1 MKKLLVFSM
10 VLVSFVSYGQEF
22 KKVFLGKDWNAYKG
36 LHLKYKVGT
45 IGGTT
50 YNFYSSQPTKSFQDP
65 VYGRTRQYSF
75 VTDTNTIKD
84 RDFLVVNVTPF
95 NTSAYQNRN
104 ALFELNDGKETLYF
118 IYDSQYDFNFPF
130 EVKGFDYTSDYLS
143 KNIEKDVDDFTDDV
157 TLRTPLMND
166 MSITKSIKKG
176 SIKPTYYLSLETRG
190 STLNYNGKGV
200 IILFKDGTKWVRSE
214 EKIDVK
220 VVKGDG
226 WGYRAFITLT
236 EQDLQMFSTKEVDK
250 FRLYIYD
257 NQSPDDTDKFV
268 FYTQAIVK
276 MK

>member
-1 MKKLLVFSM
+1 MKKVSMGLLFT
-10 VLVSFVSYGQEF
+10 LVTIISYGQEF
-22 KKVFLGKDWNAYKG
+22 KKVFLGKDWNTYKG

-50 YNFYSSQPTKSFQDP
+50 HNFYSSQPTKSFQSP
-65 VYGRTRQYSF
+65 VYGKTKQYDF
-75 VTDTNTIKD
+75 VTDTNSIKD

-95 NTSAYQNRN
+95 NTSVYQNRN

-130 EVKGFDYTSDYLS
+130 EVKGFNYSADYLS
-143 KNIEKDVDDFTDDV
+143 KDIEKDKDDFTDV
-157 TLRTPLMND
+157 VKFRTPLGND
-166 MSITKSIKKG
+166 MSIIKVMEG
-176 SIKPTYYLSLETRG
+176 ARKPIYYLNLETRG
-190 STLNYNGKGV
+190 STLNYNKKGV
-200 IILFKDGTKWVRSE
+200 IVLFKDGTKWAKPE
-214 EKIDVK
+214 EEIDVK
-220 VVKGDG
+220 VVNGDG

-257 NQSPDDTDKFV
+257 NQRPDDTDKFV

>member
-1 MKKLLVFSM
+1 M
-10 VLVSFVSYGQEF
+10 VLVSFISYGQEF
-22 KKVFLGKDWNAYKG
+22 KKVFLGKDWNDYKG
-36 LHLKYKVGT
+36 LHLKYKIGT

-50 YNFYSSQPTKSFQDP
+50 HNFYSSQPTKSFQEP
-65 VYGRTRQYSF
+65 VYGRTRQYNF

-95 NTSAYQNRN
+95 NTSVYENRN

-130 EVKGFDYTSDYLS
+130 EVKGFNYSSDYVM
-143 KNIEKDVDDFTDDV
+143 KDIEKEVDDFTGDITMNTPITNDV
-157 TLRTPLMND
+157 
-166 MSITKSIKKG
+166 SIMKVIKKG
-176 SIKPTYYLSLETRG
+176 QIKPTYYLDLETRG

-200 IILFKDGTKWVRSE
+200 IVLFKDGTKWSKPD
-214 EKIDVK
+214 EKIDTK

-236 EQDLQMFSTKEVDK
+236 EQDLRLFSTKEIDK

-257 NQSPDDTDKFV
+257 NHRPDDTDKFIY
-268 FYTQAIVK
+268 YTQAIVK